1 MKGLKT
7 RTGNKD
13 KHPGRVDLG
22 PPRRTPDQKRT
33 DDRRIAEEKE
43 AREDHRKVG
52 VRQLAE
58 VEQRDMQR
66 VNTLMG
72 PGPGPQAKDKGPR
85 PRMVTLSNMAALAVT
100 RGGTVDTGSNVDDEE
115 ESEKVKKTRIERA
128 TYRKEVEAEKK
139 QGKSVAQPVGRN
151 NESYLDLPTPHHAQN
166 KRPSNEKNGISGPH
180 TMKRVQSWMSRLQSP
195 SQSVRIEESSASSR
209 SYGMSVTSSEFAL
222 SSAARRIRPESSS
235 FDDGLRYRQSSE
247 PNEGEYCN
255 ALANLPKPSERLAST
270 DIIKVLSNQRD
281 SPPVSNGSFASH
293 EATENFLSLDGVHSV
308 DDTNMDLDPPRSSS
322 GYYNNNEDDNT
333 DQANYALATP
343 EDTQHGLWVP
353 ASLMSTDT
361 DSLTEAVAPVIS
373 KRDYTP
379 TEMEDWPTALTAPRI
394 VKSESHKKATNK
406 DLPLGAAPEFRRDV
420 IPTIWHR
427 AAGKVCDPFNID
439 EHDLVKTLVVI
450 WRHVYT
456 AKTVVFDIPIIVSL
470 TNQRFSEWRN
480 SFTSAVA
487 SAMISL
493 FSSDDHYLQYDA
505 RVGFALDMMQHYRFL
520 FSDTFSDSHGDWTGM
535 WRGPL
540 FLQVFASQFNATTS
554 RIVIPELD
562 SETQG
567 YEGAMALAAAAL
579 ERTLTLLANGE
590 IDIKL
595 IIEDKEATGTKRKR
609 KATKT
614 AVWKVEQPNGLPQ
627 AFSDTVWGGVTRE
640 YMSILGQVPGNAM
653 ATILYDAR
661 MVAVNQK
668 AKTPKAMAPSSAN
681 DQLFSERAALAFR

>member
-1 MKGLKT
+1 M
-7 RTGNKD
+7 
-13 KHPGRVDLG
+13 
-22 PPRRTPDQKRT
+22 T
-33 DDRRIAEEKE
+33 DCMNC
-43 AREDHRKVG
+43 RED
-52 VRQLAE
+52 
-58 VEQRDMQR
+58 D
-66 VNTLMG
+66 
-72 PGPGPQAKDKGPR
+72 
-85 PRMVTLSNMAALAVT
+85 
-100 RGGTVDTGSNVDDEE
+100 
-115 ESEKVKKTRIERA
+115 
-128 TYRKEVEAEKK
+128 
-139 QGKSVAQPVGRN
+139 
-151 NESYLDLPTPHHAQN
+151 
-166 KRPSNEKNGISGPH
+166 
-180 TMKRVQSWMSRLQSP
+180 WMILIQ
-195 SQSVRIEESSASSR
+195 I
-209 SYGMSVTSSEFAL
+209 
-222 SSAARRIRPESSS
+222 
-235 FDDGLRYRQSSE
+235 D
-247 PNEGEYCN
+247 
-255 ALANLPKPSERLAST
+255 
-270 DIIKVLSNQRD
+270 
-281 SPPVSNGSFASH
+281 
-293 EATENFLSLDGVHSV
+293 VHS
-308 DDTNMDLDPPRSSS
+308 
-322 GYYNNNEDDNT
+322 G
-333 DQANYALATP
+333 
-343 EDTQHGLWVP
+343 
-353 ASLMSTDT
+353 
-361 DSLTEAVAPVIS
+361 
-373 KRDYTP
+373 
-379 TEMEDWPTALTAPRI
+379 
-394 VKSESHKKATNK
+394 ESHKKATNK
-406 DLPLGAAPEFRRDV
+406 DLPLGTGRTAPEFRRDV
-420 IPTIWHR
+420 IPTIWHW

-450 WRHVYT
+450 WRHAYT

-480 SFTSAVA
+480 SFTSAAA

-595 IIEDKEATGTKRKR
+595 VIEDKEATGTKRKR

-614 AVWKVEQPNGLPQ
+614 AVWKVKQPNGPPQ

-661 MVAVNQK
+661 MVAVLVAVNQK
-668 AKTPKAMAPSSAN
+668 VKTPKAMAPSSAN

>member
-1 MKGLKT
+1 MKGLNT
-7 RTGNKD
+7 RAGNKD

-43 AREDHRKVG
+43 AREDHRKAG

-72 PGPGPQAKDKGPR
+72 PGPGPQAKGKGPR
-85 PRMVTLSNMAALAVT
+85 PRMVTPSNMAALAVT
-100 RGGTVDTGSNVDDEE
+100 RGGTGPQKTGLPVTNDKAIPTDQRVGSNNRDTVDTGSNVDDEE
-115 ESEKVKKTRIERA
+115 ESEKVKKTRVERA

-180 TMKRVQSWMSRLQSP
+180 TVKRVQSWMSRLQSP

-247 PNEGEYCN
+247 PNEDEYRN
-255 ALANLPKPSERLAST
+255 ALANLPKPSEQLAST
-270 DIIKVLSNQRD
+270 DIIEVLSNQRD

-308 DDTNMDLDPPRSSS
+308 DDANMDLDPPHSSS

-333 DQANYALATP
+333 DQANYVLATP
-343 EDTQHGLWVP
+343 EDAQHGLWVP

-394 VKSESHKKATNK
+394 VKS
-406 DLPLGAAPEFRRDV
+406 
-420 IPTIWHR
+420 
-427 AAGKVCDPFNID
+427 
-439 EHDLVKTLVVI
+439 
-450 WRHVYT
+450 
-456 AKTVVFDIPIIVSL
+456 
-470 TNQRFSEWRN
+470 
-480 SFTSAVA
+480 
-487 SAMISL
+487 
-493 FSSDDHYLQYDA
+493 
-505 RVGFALDMMQHYRFL
+505 AL
-520 FSDTFSDSHGDWTGM
+520 
-535 WRGPL
+535 
-540 FLQVFASQFNATTS
+540 
-554 RIVIPELD
+554 
-562 SETQG
+562 
-567 YEGAMALAAAAL
+567 
-579 ERTLTLLANGE
+579 
-590 IDIKL
+590 
-595 IIEDKEATGTKRKR
+595 
-609 KATKT
+609 
-614 AVWKVEQPNGLPQ
+614 
-627 AFSDTVWGGVTRE
+627 
-640 YMSILGQVPGNAM
+640 
-653 ATILYDAR
+653 
-661 MVAVNQK
+661 
-668 AKTPKAMAPSSAN
+668 
-681 DQLFSERAALAFR
+681 